1 MSDNESDVRFLLK
14 NGINNR
20 DIVSRYLSLL
30 RRLEDFITVKKIAQ
44 CVIVDQEL
52 FKTAIYDYF
61 VDIARVKE
69 FQQIIMTNPEKIY
82 GYTAY
87 WLLKRKPIQVIRLF
101 PGSKFVNEQFV
112 AAFIITSILAE
123 KHITSTQ
130 CTQNATFNKFQ
141 FLLFYHLKYR
151 SITQQSLELMVEAF
165 FCGYDFS
172 TVFNVLN

>member
-1 MSDNESDVRFLLK
+1 MRDNESDVQFLLK
-14 NGINNR
+14 YGINNG

-30 RRLEDFITVKKIAQ
+30 RRLEDFITVKKITQ
-44 CVIVDQEL
+44 CVIVDREL

-69 FQQIIMTNPEKIY
+69 FQDIKRANPEKIF

-87 WLLKRKPIQVIRLF
+87 WLLKRKPIQVTKPF

-112 AAFIITSILAE
+112 TAFLITSILAE
-123 KHITSTQ
+123 KNISGTK

-141 FLLFYHLKYR
+141 SLLFYHLKYR
-151 SITQQSLELMVEAF
+151 SITQQTLELMVEAF
-165 FCGYDFS
+165 FCGYDFP
-172 TVFNVLN
+172 